1 MKTTR
6 VGGGHPGYRSMKTP
20 VEFVRGDL
28 GAPFGVL
35 NPHKNRSWALSPREL
50 PKGSFYKPIR
60 PAALAA
66 SQLRPMLKD
75 ADGVIHEPK
84 GW

>member
-1 MKTTR
+1 MI
-6 VGGGHPGYRSMKTP
+6 SNDSDLKTP
-20 VEFVRGDL
+20 VEFVRDDL
-28 GAPFGVL
+28 GAPVGVL
-35 NPHKNRSWALSPREL
+35 NPHKNRSWALSPRQL

-66 SQLRPMLKD
+66 SQLRSNLKD
-75 ADGVIHEPK
+75 ADAMIHKPK